1 MAPPLFQR
9 VADAFEATPDAVAVD
24 GPAGRYTFGEL
35 ARWADGAVSELR
47 ARRVGRGEPVGLCF
61 DRSPAMLAAIL
72 GVIKH
77 GAAVVPLDPHQPAE
91 RIRTIVAG
99 AGCRVTFADPA
110 YADRLPA
117 NHPILPPPPADAT
130 PQPAGDVGLDD
141 LAYIYHTSGSTGA
154 PKGVAVTHRNVLSL
168 VDGLRSLDLGADD
181 RVTHLVNPAFD
192 VATFELWSPWCA
204 GGTVVVV
211 PRQATPDVAAIAEL
225 VAEHRVTALFLP
237 TGLFRLMAAQEPTG
251 LAGVR
256 LVVVGGEAV
265 DSLSVTTIQHDS
277 KPDRIVNGYGPTE
290 TATFA
295 CAYEFPSDWQAHTTP
310 VPIGRPLP
318 GLQGRVFDRE
328 LRSVPDGEEG
338 ELYVG
343 GDSVARG
350 YHGAPGLTADR
361 FVPDPDA
368 RTPGQ
373 RLYRTGDL
381 VRRGPDGEL
390 VFLGRGDGQVKIRGN
405 RVELAEV
412 DAVLAADPD
421 VSAACAAVWEPAP
434 GDRRIVAAL
443 LGTGDLDL
451 ERIRDRARTRL
462 PDFMVPAHLE
472 VTDSLPLTANGK
484 VDRAAVAALVRARL
498 PQPSAPGTDGP
509 RARIAAAWAETLQHD
524 VGPDENFFDAGGD
537 SLLLLQLH
545 ARLEQRLGQEISLL
559 DLLEFPTVAGLAR
572 HLDATPAQEG

>member
-9 VADAFEATPDAVAVD
+9 VADAFAATPDAVAVD
-24 GPAGRYTFGEL
+24 GPAGRYTFAEL
-35 ARWADGAVSELR
+35 AGRADGAVSQLR
-47 ARRVGRGEPVGLCF
+47 AQRVRRGEPVGLCF
-61 DRSPAMLAAIL
+61 DRSPAMLAALL

-77 GAAVVPLDPHQPAE
+77 GAAAVPLDPHQPTE
-91 RIRTIVAG
+91 RIRAIVAS
-99 AGCRVTFADPA
+99 AGCRVSFADPA
-110 YADRLPA
+110 HTGRLPA
-117 NHPILPPPPADAT
+117 NHTILPPPADAP
-130 PQPAGDVGLDD
+130 PQPAGDAGLDD
-141 LAYIYHTSGSTGA
+141 LAYVYHTSGSTGA
-154 PKGVAVTHRNVLSL
+154 PKGVAITHRNVLSL
-168 VDGLRSLDLGADD
+168 VDGLRSFDLGADD
-181 RVTHLVNPAFD
+181 RVAHLVNPAFD

-225 VAEHRVTALFLP
+225 VAQYRVTALFLP
-237 TGLFRLMAAQEPTG
+237 TGLFRLMAAREPTG

-265 DSLSVTTIQHDS
+265 DSQSVTTIQHDS

-295 CAYEFPSDWQAHTTP
+295 CTYEFPPDWPARTDP

-318 GLQGRVFDRE
+318 GLRGHVLDRE
-328 LRSVPDGEEG
+328 LRPVPDGEEG

-350 YHGAPGLTADR
+350 YLGAPGLTADR

-368 RTPGQ
+368 GAPGQ

-390 VFLGRGDGQVKIRGN
+390 IFLGRHDGQVKIRGN

-451 ERIRDRARTRL
+451 DRIRHRARTRL
-462 PDFMVPAHLE
+462 PDFMVPALL
-472 VTDSLPLTANGK
+472 VAADSLPLTANGK
-484 VDRAAVAALVRARL
+484 VDRAAVAALVRTRL
-498 PQPSAPGTDGP
+498 PQPSTPDTDGLT
-509 RARIAAAWAETLQHD
+509 AQIAAAWAETLQHD

-545 ARLEQRLGQEISLL
+545 ARLEQRLGREISLL

-572 HLDATPAQEG
+572 HLDTVPAQEG